1 MYSRFAIE
9 WELVGGDPTP
19 GEPVAYST
27 LSDFFEGTAQT
38 ACEAGRR
45 LRALALNADD
55 SVWRGEAAD
64 AFREDLGEL
73 PRKLDQLYDSY
84 HEASEALRLYGVSL
98 RQMQCRADTELQTA
112 VAADEEIRRQ
122 VDALLDSIAGGGG
135 GAAALTTPR
144 TPTPLGPG
152 PTTVGPI
159 HPDAAGAAGGS
170 GRDPAE
176 DARARLA
183 AARSAVEQIRQ
194 EREAEEG
201 KAVAKLEHA
210 SDIGIHNKGLLD
222 RIGGW
227 VSDRI
232 DDLDELHH
240 KMLRA
245 IGDLADRISD
255 IVTVV
260 AVALVVVAAVAA
272 LAVFVVGS
280 GGFAGAVMAGA
291 WSAGGS
297 GFLVAGW
304 AKLVSVGAKTGSKL
318 AYHDPDL
325 SWSQLVKDGAL
336 AGLTVAG
343 GPVKAAKA
351 LRSHKYFQAA
361 AWKMGELALSG
372 NRVARFSIKAGQ
384 LAGAGAGRYQG
395 IHDKIFGTR
404 EAPTLAGMIH
414 KGWSKSE
421 KVWHKHKDDPL
432 AIFTDPIQTSPGEW
446 KEPDGSGVW
455 IRDFGRAIVQL

>member
-1 MYSRFAIE
+1 MYGRYALE

-19 GEPVAYST
+19 GDPAAYST
-27 LSDFFEGTAQT
+27 LSGFFDGTAQT
-38 ACEAGRR
+38 ASEAASR

-64 AFREDLGEL
+64 AFREDLGDL
-73 PRKLDQLYDSY
+73 PKKLDQLYNSY
-84 HEASEALRLYGVSL
+84 HEASEALRIYGVSL
-98 RQMQCRADTELQTA
+98 RQLQARADGELQNA
-112 VAADEEIRRQ
+112 VAADEEMRRQ
-122 VDALLDSIAGGGG
+122 VDSLLESMTTGGLPSSLP
-135 GAAALTTPR
+135 APA
-144 TPTPLGPG
+144 GPG
-152 PTTVGPI
+152 PTTIGPV
-159 HPDAAGAAGGS
+159 PPSMGPAAGCGPDG
-170 GRDPAE
+170 AE

-201 KAVAKLEHA
+201 KVVAKLDHA

-227 VSDRI
+227 VGDRI
-232 DDLDELHH
+232 SDLDELHH
-240 KMLRA
+240 RMLRA

-297 GFLVAGW
+297 GFLLAGW

-318 AYHDPDL
+318 AYNDPDL

-336 AGLTVAG
+336 AGLAVAG

-351 LRSHKYFQAA
+351 LRGHRYFQAA
-361 AWKMGELALSG
+361 AWRMGELALSG
-372 NRVARFSIKAGQ
+372 NRVARFSIRAGQ
-384 LAGAGAGRYQG
+384 FAGAGAGRYQG
-395 IHDKIFGTR
+395 IHDKILGTR
-404 EAPTLAGMIH
+404 EAPTLAGMVH